1 MNHTVAEEDLKV
13 ISGLLEEWR
22 RTGRI
27 GGLEYDL
34 LLDKIKNLYET
45 VRFDGGRHDEAT
57 PCREAAPTV
66 SREPEPHVAA
76 GAVPS
81 ETTVTHTDT
90 CQRTGCKN
98 VRTPYDDGEEMTCIE
113 TVHRYFVTEPVA
125 AEKTAQRHTE
135 ERTGQ
140 AEAAPNA
147 ACGTDTPD
155 SGGNLS
161 DVRRPVLGEI
171 MGTGVRT
178 FADTLNAPVA
188 DVASV
193 LGHEKA
199 GSLRRMI
206 GLNDR
211 YMFIRDLFGGDAAAY
226 EEALSLLDGFTS
238 IEDAMLF
245 IHDRYGWNSSSEA
258 ALLLSDMLARK
269 LL

>member
-1 MNHTVAEEDLKV
+1 
-13 ISGLLEEWR
+13 
-22 RTGRI
+22 
-27 GGLEYDL
+27 
-34 LLDKIKNLYET
+34 
-45 VRFDGGRHDEAT
+45 
-57 PCREAAPTV
+57 
-66 SREPEPHVAA
+66 
-76 GAVPS
+76 
-81 ETTVTHTDT
+81 
-90 CQRTGCKN
+90 
-98 VRTPYDDGEEMTCIE
+98 
-113 TVHRYFVTEPVA
+113 
-125 AEKTAQRHTE
+125 
-135 ERTGQ
+135 
-140 AEAAPNA
+140 
-147 ACGTDTPD
+147 
-155 SGGNLS
+155 
-161 DVRRPVLGEI
+161 

-211 YMFIRDLFGGDAAAY
+211 YMFIRDLFGGDADAY
-226 EEALSLLDGFTS
+226 EEALSRLDGFTS

>member
-1 MNHTVAEEDLKV
+1 MA
-13 ISGLLEEWR
+13 R
-22 RTGRI
+22 
-27 GGLEYDL
+27 
-34 LLDKIKNLYET
+34 
-45 VRFDGGRHDEAT
+45 
-57 PCREAAPTV
+57 
-66 SREPEPHVAA
+66 
-76 GAVPS
+76 
-81 ETTVTHTDT
+81 
-90 CQRTGCKN
+90 
-98 VRTPYDDGEEMTCIE
+98 IE

-125 AEKTAQRHTE
+125 AENLQGATE
-135 ERTGQ
+135 GTDDR
-140 AEAAPNA
+140 AEALPTVPREA
-147 ACGTDTPD
+147 DTPD
-155 SGGNLS
+155 CGSNLS
-161 DVRRPVLGEI
+161 DTRRPVLGEV

-211 YMFIRDLFGGDAAAY
+211 YMFIRDLFGGDADAY
-226 EEALSLLDGFTS
+226 EEALSRLDGFTS

>member
-1 MNHTVAEEDLKV
+1 MTNPRPVGKPPRSVHVNRNRLFLPGCFRWNRPAYQ
-13 ISGLLEEWR
+13 R
-22 RTGRI
+22 P
-27 GGLEYDL
+27 GGT
-34 LLDKIKNLYET
+34 T
-45 VRFDGGRHDEAT
+45 VRAL
-57 PCREAAPTV
+57 
-66 SREPEPHVAA
+66 
-76 GAVPS
+76 
-81 ETTVTHTDT
+81 
-90 CQRTGCKN
+90 
-98 VRTPYDDGEEMTCIE
+98 YDDGEGMARIE

-125 AEKTAQRHTE
+125 AENLQGAAEGTDDR
-135 ERTGQ
+135 
-140 AEAAPNA
+140 AEALPTVPCEA
-147 ACGTDTPD
+147 DTPD
-155 SGGNLS
+155 CGSNLS
-161 DVRRPVLGEI
+161 DTRRPVLGEV

-211 YMFIRDLFGGDAAAY
+211 YMFIRDLFGGDADAY
-226 EEALSLLDGFTS
+226 EEALSRLDGFTS

>member
-1 MNHTVAEEDLKV
+1 M
-13 ISGLLEEWR
+13 
-22 RTGRI
+22 
-27 GGLEYDL
+27 
-34 LLDKIKNLYET
+34 
-45 VRFDGGRHDEAT
+45 
-57 PCREAAPTV
+57 
-66 SREPEPHVAA
+66 
-76 GAVPS
+76 
-81 ETTVTHTDT
+81 TTE
-90 CQRTGCKN
+90 RGWA
-98 VRTPYDDGEEMTCIE
+98 RIE

-125 AEKTAQRHTE
+125 AENLQGAAEGTDDR
-135 ERTGQ
+135 
-140 AEAAPNA
+140 AEALPTVPCEA
-147 ACGTDTPD
+147 DTPD
-155 SGGNLS
+155 CGSNLS
-161 DVRRPVLGEI
+161 DTRRPVLGEV

-211 YMFIRDLFGGDAAAY
+211 YMFIRDLFGGDADAY
-226 EEALSLLDGFTS
+226 EEALSRLDGFTS

>member
-22 RTGRI
+22 KTGRL

-34 LLDKIKNLYET
+34 LLDKIKSLYET
-45 VRFDGGRHDEAT
+45 VRFGGGQHDEST
-57 PCREAAPTV
+57 PCREAASV
-66 SREPEPHVAA
+66 GSLEPEPSVSAGVFPLEPTEAHTAA
-76 GAVPS
+76 YQRPGG
-81 ETTVTHTDT
+81 TTV
-90 CQRTGCKN
+90 RAL
-98 VRTPYDDGEEMTCIE
+98 YDDGEGMARIE

-125 AEKTAQRHTE
+125 AENLQGAAEGTDDR
-135 ERTGQ
+135 
-140 AEAAPNA
+140 AEALPTVPCEA
-147 ACGTDTPD
+147 DTPD
-155 SGGNLS
+155 CGSNLS
-161 DVRRPVLGEI
+161 DTRRPVLGEV

-211 YMFIRDLFGGDAAAY
+211 YMFIRDLFGGDADAY
-226 EEALSLLDGFTS
+226 EEALSRLDGFTS

>member
-1 MNHTVAEEDLKV
+1 MEETCINTDVSFLGLFPAQVAGTHLRFGQTGTVIPTAGVFPLEPTEAHTAAYQ
-13 ISGLLEEWR
+13 R
-22 RTGRI
+22 P
-27 GGLEYDL
+27 GGT
-34 LLDKIKNLYET
+34 T
-45 VRFDGGRHDEAT
+45 VRAL
-57 PCREAAPTV
+57 
-66 SREPEPHVAA
+66 
-76 GAVPS
+76 
-81 ETTVTHTDT
+81 
-90 CQRTGCKN
+90 
-98 VRTPYDDGEEMTCIE
+98 YDDGEGMARIE

-125 AEKTAQRHTE
+125 AENLQGAAEGTDDR
-135 ERTGQ
+135 
-140 AEAAPNA
+140 AEALPTVPCEA
-147 ACGTDTPD
+147 DTPD
-155 SGGNLS
+155 CGSNLS
-161 DVRRPVLGEI
+161 DTRRPVLGEV

-211 YMFIRDLFGGDAAAY
+211 YMFIRDLFGGDADAY
-226 EEALSLLDGFTS
+226 EEALSRLDGFTS

>member
-1 MNHTVAEEDLKV
+1 MESTEAHTAAYQ
-13 ISGLLEEWR
+13 R
-22 RTGRI
+22 P
-27 GGLEYDL
+27 GGT
-34 LLDKIKNLYET
+34 T
-45 VRFDGGRHDEAT
+45 VRAL
-57 PCREAAPTV
+57 
-66 SREPEPHVAA
+66 
-76 GAVPS
+76 
-81 ETTVTHTDT
+81 
-90 CQRTGCKN
+90 
-98 VRTPYDDGEEMTCIE
+98 YDDGEGMARIE

-125 AEKTAQRHTE
+125 AENLQGAAEGTDDR
-135 ERTGQ
+135 
-140 AEAAPNA
+140 AEALPTVPCEA
-147 ACGTDTPD
+147 DTPD
-155 SGGNLS
+155 CGSNLS
-161 DVRRPVLGEI
+161 DTRRPVLGEV

-211 YMFIRDLFGGDAAAY
+211 YMFIRDLFGGDADAY
-226 EEALSLLDGFTS
+226 EEALSRLDGFTS